1 MIERRA
7 GLNFRVQGRTVS
19 GTALRYGDVADMGRF
34 REMFVS
40 GAFRPIGSVALN
52 LQHDESRVLA
62 KTGNGLVLADGPRSL
77 EVRAELS
84 GKAEHELVRRGV
96 LRGFSIEFRAKNQ
109 RYEGGTR
116 IIESAELTGI
126 ALCDEPAYPESI
138 AEARRAR
145 GTGKTARLK
154 AGRVLRSTI
163 PYNTALACECLKRGG
178 GAACIPVARFSKVA
192 GDAMSDAINSALAE
206 ARDILTVASTYSRPL
221 ASASKGTLRATSTA
235 DALEIEV
242 DLPSGPLGD
251 EVVAAHSAAGI
262 VARPLID
269 FDRSEFTDGPDGR
282 SYTKPWLRAILIG
295 STDAKSGWPDPV
307 IEKVPEGPP
316 TTTKDKK
323 TTALSNPGSPWTAD
337 SLRFGNRL
345 RRTCGCGSIRRLSA

>member
-7 GLNFRVQGRTVS
+7 GLNFRVKGRTVS
-19 GTALRYGDVADMGRF
+19 GTALRYGDVADLGRF

-62 KTGNGLVLADGPRSL
+62 RSGNGLVLADGPRSL

-126 ALCDEPAYPESI
+126 ALVDEPAYTESL

-154 AGRVLRSTI
+154 AGRVLRSKI
-163 PYNTALACECLKRGG
+163 PYDKSLACECLKRGG
-178 GAACIPVARFSKVA
+178 SSACVPLARFSKIA
-192 GDAMSDAINSALAE
+192 GDGMAEAINSALAE
-206 ARDILTVASTYSRPL
+206 ARDVLAVAGNFQRPL
-221 ASASKGTLRATSTA
+221 ASASKRSLRATST
-235 DALEIEV
+235 DDGLDIEI
-242 DLPSGPLGD
+242 DLPAGTIGD
-251 EVVAAHSAAGI
+251 EVVAAHESAGI

-269 FDRSEFTDGPDGR
+269 FGR
-282 SYTKPWLRAILIG
+282 SKFVDTDQGREYTKPWLRAILVG
-295 STDAKSGWPDPV
+295 STDSKGGWPDPV
-307 IEKVPEGPP
+307 IEKVSEGP
-316 TTTKDKK
+316 TTPKDKIK
-323 TTALSNPGSPWTAD
+323 ALSKLS
-337 SLRFGNRL
+337 
-345 RRTCGCGSIRRLSA
+345 RRRRLWLL